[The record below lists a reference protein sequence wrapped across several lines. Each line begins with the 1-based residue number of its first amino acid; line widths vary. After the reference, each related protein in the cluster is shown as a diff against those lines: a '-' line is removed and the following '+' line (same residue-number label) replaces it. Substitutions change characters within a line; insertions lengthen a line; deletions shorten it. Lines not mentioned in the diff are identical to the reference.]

1 MRRRR
6 VMTTRER
13 RQITVVQE
21 ATKLM
26 ALCQTESASA
36 RRYAASL
43 GTYGI
48 EEATL
53 KRLSAFAEMSEKAC
67 ASLHRLLAN
76 DAKPEEKEL
85 EAITQG
91 LSEEKLWFTGVRGG
105 YEQMSSSAPSPHTS

>member
-1 MRRRR
+1 
-6 VMTTRER
+6 
-13 RQITVVQE
+13 
-21 ATKLM
+21 M

-105 YEQMSSSAPSPHTS
+105 YEQMLKSALKAGRKSQMPAKPKHAGPAAAQPN